1 MIILG
6 VILGFGDNRKI
17 VVFSDY
23 DDLGLTFLIQVSYFL
38 IIYLGLNLNHSFVI
52 IICHHKPPF
61 WRFNLFLIS
70 SKFLNCVY
78 DLHLILL
85 LLFN

>member
-23 DDLGLTFLIQVSYFL
+23 DDLGLTFLIPVSYFL
-38 IIYLGLNLNHSFVI
+38 IIYLGLKFGISIEVLHIIALIVVI
-52 IICHHKPPF
+52 F
-61 WRFNLFLIS
+61 
-70 SKFLNCVY
+70 
-78 DLHLILL
+78 ILL
-85 LLFN
+85 NVYKYIQS